1 MSIRATQ
8 LVQGRLDR
16 QRKPVVRR
24 GRKATGL
31 HSSEPGYRT
40 QEDQMR
46 AGTAITTGLRHTVG
60 VGIQA
65 VLIAAIVAALAFAMA
80 AASGGAPSGANAVF
94 AAKGGPAGGGG
105 STASWITLAQPE
117 GLTAAAQV
125 TLGTN
130 VTFAAGYPSNTRN
143 PRVEV
148 LCYQPSDPSGLALFD
163 PARGYL
169 VYGETGDIGQALGDG
184 TSPLG
189 YNGFLL
195 GGGMSA
201 WLLNGG
207 SADCVANLFYFGK
220 SAGTQTFNI
229 LASTTFAA
237 S

>member
-1 MSIRATQ
+1 
-8 LVQGRLDR
+8 
-16 QRKPVVRR
+16 
-24 GRKATGL
+24 
-31 HSSEPGYRT
+31 
-40 QEDQMR
+40 MR
-46 AGTAITTGLRHTVG
+46 AGTAITTSLRHTVG

-65 VLIAAIVAALAFAMA
+65 VLIAAIATALAFAMA
-80 AASGGAPSGANAVF
+80 TASGGAPGGADSVL

-105 STASWITLAQPE
+105 STSWISLAQPA
-117 GLTAAAQV
+117 GLATSAQV

-130 VTFAAGYPSNTRN
+130 VTFAAGYPSNTKN

-169 VYGETGDIGQALGDG
+169 VYGETGDIGQARGDG

-207 SADCVANLFYFGK
+207 SAECVANLFYFGQR
-220 SAGTQTFNI
+220 AGTQTFNI
-229 LASTTFAA
+229 LASTSFAA

>member
-1 MSIRATQ
+1 
-8 LVQGRLDR
+8 
-16 QRKPVVRR
+16 
-24 GRKATGL
+24 
-31 HSSEPGYRT
+31 
-40 QEDQMR
+40 MR
-46 AGTAITTGLRHTVG
+46 AGTAITAGLRHTVG
-60 VGIQA
+60 IGVQA
-65 VLIAAIVAALAFAMA
+65 VLVAAILAALAFAMA
-80 AASGGAPSGANAVF
+80 TASGGAPGGANSVL
-94 AAKGGPAGGGG
+94 AAKGGPAGGG
-105 STASWITLAQPE
+105 STSWIALAQPE
-117 GLTAAAQV
+117 GLAAAAQV
-125 TLGTN
+125 TLGST

-148 LCYQPSDPSGLALFD
+148 LCYQPIDPSGLALFD

>member
-1 MSIRATQ
+1 
-8 LVQGRLDR
+8 
-16 QRKPVVRR
+16 
-24 GRKATGL
+24 
-31 HSSEPGYRT
+31 
-40 QEDQMR
+40 MR
-46 AGTAITTGLRHTVG
+46 AGTAIATTLRHTVG

-65 VLIAAIVAALAFAMA
+65 LLIAAIVAALAFAMA
-80 AASGGAPSGANAVF
+80 TVSGGAPGGADSVL

-105 STASWITLAQPE
+105 STSWIALAQPE
-117 GLTAAAQV
+117 GLAAAAQV
-125 TLGTN
+125 TLGSN

-148 LCYQPSDPSGLALFD
+148 LCYQASDPSGLALFD

-229 LASTTFAA
+229 LASTSFAA
-237 S
+237 D